1 MKLKKFHLVKLIFN
15 KFGITCGLILITA
28 RVTTTCG
35 DELVKLLLGIICD
48 AERPFMTLLL
58 LLNKW
63 LRQGGLSDPMDP
75 SQPKPDPEESESV
88 DV

>member
-1 MKLKKFHLVKLIFN
+1 MKFEFHLVKLIFN